1 MSYVAFLPSYAA
13 AAWYHDKVP
22 GGRPE
27 GLEDYIAAARQFART
42 DYAMALVSGTELG
55 DADRARVR
63 ERLAY
68 FSGLS
73 EEYLERA
80 NLRVIPRRYYKEL
93 RRSDG
98 VVIGRLDSRYTG
110 EDVDDAGESPEA
122 DPSFYGIDGAYTAAI
137 NDYLRRELG
146 VDLDR
151 TYETC
156 CDPIREWNWKLSPEQ
171 FGTSYINV
179 APYIGTAMRQNS
191 DLRVLVA
198 QGYYDFA
205 TPFFG
210 AELALTRN
218 GVVPERITYEYYE
231 AGHMM
236 YLHHP
241 SLEKLMAD
249 IRAFIVAGGK

>member
-1 MSYVAFLPSYAA
+1 
-13 AAWYHDKVP
+13 
-22 GGRPE
+22 
-27 GLEDYIAAARQFART
+27 
-42 DYAMALVSGTELG
+42 MALVSGTELG
-55 DADRARVR
+55 DADRTRVR

-68 FSGLS
+68 FTGLS
-73 EEYLERA
+73 EAYLKRA

-110 EDVDDAGESPEA
+110 EDIDDAGESPEA

-146 VDLDR
+146 VDFNR
-151 TYETC
+151 TYATC
-156 CDPIREWNWKLSPEQ
+156 CDPISEWNWKLDPKQ

-191 DLRVLVA
+191 DLRVFVA

-249 IRAFIVAGGK
+249 IRAFIVAGRE